1 MRFFAA
7 VIPIIAVIVGCAAP
21 YQVIELTDKFSAPD
35 APAVTAMAG
44 NSIDFHP
51 PLGASIRVSTLNGF
65 AIKDKSTGK
74 PISAGFF
81 FDRVASDADIGLRGE
96 PKWLAIRAGDEA
108 VFLADGERVVLKA
121 KGSRIDH
128 ETTRGVGYSVETD
141 YMEFAEYPATIDQ
154 FRKIALARTLE
165 FKFSGNNG
173 AISYPRP
180 NFYAILESFQ
190 KNLRQFYES
199 QIAGK

>member
-1 MRFFAA
+1 MRFFTAI
-7 VIPIIAVIVGCAAP
+7 IPVIAVIAGCAAP
-21 YQVIELTDKFSAPD
+21 YQVIELTDKFSDPG

-51 PLGASIRVSTLNGF
+51 PAASIRASTLNGF
-65 AIKDKSTGK
+65 VVKDKSTGK
-74 PISAGFF
+74 PMSAGFF
-81 FDRVASDADIGLRGE
+81 FDRVARDADVALRGE

-108 VFLADGERVVLKA
+108 VFLADSERVVLKA
-121 KGSRIDH
+121 RGSRIDH

-141 YMEFAEYPATIDQ
+141 YMEFAEYPATLDQ

-165 FKFSGNNG
+165 FKFNGGNG
-173 AISYPRP
+173 AVSYPRP

-190 KNLRQFYES
+190 KNLRQFYER

>member
-1 MRFFAA
+1 MRFFTAI
-7 VIPIIAVIVGCAAP
+7 IPVIAVIAGCAAP
-21 YQVIELTDKFSAPD
+21 YRTIDLTDKFSDPD

-51 PLGASIRVSTLNGF
+51 PGGSVRASTLNGF
-65 AIKDKSTGK
+65 VVKDKSTGR
-74 PISAGFF
+74 PVSAGFF
-81 FDRVASDADIGLRGE
+81 FERVASGADIAFRGE
-96 PKWLAIRAGDEA
+96 PKWLAVRPGDEA

-121 KGSRIDH
+121 RGSRIDH
-128 ETTRGVGYSVETD
+128 ETTRGIGYSVETD
-141 YMEFAEYPATIDQ
+141 YMEFAEYPATLDQ

-173 AISYPRP
+173 AVSYPRP

-190 KNLRQFYES
+190 KNLRQFHES
-199 QIAGK
+199 QFAGK